1 MPELPEVEITA
12 RRLSRAAAGATIE
25 SALAPGMVTMKTFDP
40 PLDAIAGTQIA
51 GVRRVGKML
60 VVDTGEL
67 VVLVHLMSAGR
78 LQLWDKRASLRD
90 RASRLLIRLEDG
102 RELRL
107 REFGTQQRA
116 WAKLL
121 PAGSLDADESV
132 STLGPDAY
140 PAPSAEEFGLILQA
154 PRHLHPLLRDQ
165 RTIAGIGR
173 SWVDELLWTAR
184 LSPFQKASE
193 LDGDARE
200 RLRLAC
206 DEVLGG
212 ALEHYE
218 EVIGDSIPD
227 KLPMPLQ
234 VHRRA
239 GEACPRCD
247 ATIQAIHFKDYVM
260 CYCPE
265 EQTGGRVLKDRRLS
279 KLLK

>member
-40 PLDAIAGTQIA
+40 PLDAIVGTQIA

-121 PAGSLDADESV
+121 PAGSLDADDAV
-132 STLGPDAY
+132 ATLGPDAY
-140 PAPSAEEFGLILQA
+140 PAPSEEEFRLILQA

-184 LSPFQKASE
+184 LSPFQQASE

-239 GEACPRCD
+239 GEACPRCG